1 MVYYKKMSMKDYTI
15 DQMMLFIGGC
25 ASSLV
30 LVILASQKSKC
41 SKIGCCGCMIERD
54 VSAVIAEERLEMT
67 GHTGATPRKID
78 QSSISESVS
87 KKELSEPASEPESL
101 FLSEP

>member
-1 MVYYKKMSMKDYTI
+1 MSMKDYTI

-41 SKIGCCGCMIERD
+41 SKIGCCGCVIERD
-54 VSAVIAEERLEMT
+54 IKAVVESEHLQID